1 METLTTEQKEMKVL
15 KFGGTSVGSVES
27 ILSLKAIVEK
37 EAQKQPII
45 VVVSALGGITDKLIA
60 TSVLAQKGDETW
72 KDEFQAMVE
81 RHHKM
86 IDTIITDPR
95 KREQLF
101 NIVDSLFEQLRSIY
115 FGVYLIHDL
124 SKKTQDAIVSYGER
138 LSSNIVAT
146 LVQGAKWYDSREFIK
161 TVRKN
166 HKNTLDSELT
176 NRLVRRT
183 FSDLQR
189 ISLVPGFISKDRDTD
204 EITNL
209 GRGGSDYTA
218 AIIAAALDADIL
230 EIWTDVDGF
239 MTADPRVIKTAYTIK
254 ELSYIEAMELCN
266 FGAKVVYPPT
276 IYPVCV
282 KNIPI
287 RVKNTFNPDSEGSII
302 KQKVANNDKPI
313 KGISSINGTTLI
325 TVAGLSMVGVIGV
338 NRRIF
343 TALADNGISVFMV
356 SQASS
361 ENSTSIGVRDQD
373 AAEAVEVL
381 NSEFAKEIET
391 GAMFPMHAESGLA
404 TIAVVGENMK
414 HVPGIAGKLFGTLG
428 RAGISMIACAQGASQ
443 TNISFVVKSEHLRK
457 ALNAIHDSFF
467 LSEYKVL
474 NLFVCGVG
482 TVGGQLLEQIHDQYE
497 ELKRT
502 KRLKLNVVGIAT
514 SKKALFNRDGIDLAN
529 YRQLL
534 ADAPESNDKKLRDAI
549 IEMNC
554 FNSVFVDCTASKDVA
569 EIYQPLLEHNIS
581 VIAAN
586 KIAASSSYE
595 KYALLKETALARGV
609 FFRYE
614 TNVGAGLPI
623 IGTINDLRNSGD
635 VILKI
640 EAVLSGTL
648 NFIFNELSADVT
660 MSEAV
665 RRAKEQGYSEPDPRI
680 DLSGKDVIRKLV
692 ILAREAG
699 YKVEKT
705 DVEKH
710 LFIPDEFF
718 EGSIEEFWK
727 NLPQLDADFEARR
740 KQLDAEGKRWRF
752 VATFDHGKLSVALKE
767 VDSTHPFYNLQGSN
781 NIVALTTERYREY
794 PMLIQGY
801 GAGASVTAA
810 GVFANIMSIANI

>member
-1 METLTTEQKEMKVL
+1 MKVL

-37 EAQKQPII
+37 EAQEQPII

-60 TSVLAQKGDETW
+60 TSVLAQKGDESW

-161 TVRKN
+161 TMRKN

-183 FSDLQR
+183 FSDLQH

-529 YRQLL
+529 YRELL

-665 RRAKEQGYSEPDPRI
+665 HRAKEQGYSEPDPRI